1 MSNDGAMSEEYD
13 RGAMLSII
21 ALAAMAIAYLLA
33 FTVLTDTDMA
43 SKFENGIAPPGT
55 DIAGIRIAA
64 ATSIVA
70 ATSAWVAAIASRKP
84 IPVVL
89 VLIASAPFAPLS
101 LIALG
106 LAF

>member
-1 MSNDGAMSEEYD
+1 MRQEHD

-33 FTVLTDTDMA
+33 FTVLIDTDMA
-43 SKFENGIAPPGT
+43 SKFENGVAPPGT
-55 DIAGIRIAA
+55 DVAGIRTAA
-64 ATSIVA
+64 VTSIVA
-70 ATSAWVAAIASRKP
+70 ALSSWVAAIASRKP

-101 LIALG
+101 LITLG